1 MAYKPKYSRSSVK
14 ERQTV
19 TRQENIQTPATRRS
33 KGKLVLFILLG
44 LVIIPVSSW
53 FSGMVLKNMVQY
65 VGRPKAAAHS
75 KGGNIAVADRMATLV
90 EEELGDARRLLLN
103 EKRPESETEEI
114 PEVPEETLPPVRKV
128 YWIEEGAQVA
138 PEPDQSLFGSSAD
151 PDELQQVLQR
161 AKWLLEDQEPPPGT
175 GRRCLPPWRSGWH
188 P

>member
-1 MAYKPKYSRSSVK
+1 M
-14 ERQTV
+14 
-19 TRQENIQTPATRRS
+19 TRQENIQTPAARRS

-65 VGRPKAAAHS
+65 VGRPKAAVHS
-75 KGGNIAVADRMATLV
+75 KSGNIAVADRMAALV

-103 EKRPESETEEI
+103 EKRPESETEES

-151 PDELQQVLQR
+151 PDGR
-161 AKWLLEDQEPPPGT
+161 ADCAGKYCRHDFVFGK
-175 GRRCLPPWRSGWH
+175 
-188 P
+188 